1 VPTLGEVRRILTVS
15 LVAAAVLLP
24 ATAAQGA
31 GSLIATV
38 RGFGHGVGLSQYG
51 TLGYAQHG
59 WTADRI
65 LAHYYTGTQLG
76 RLGSAPIVRVLLQN
90 TRSSYAISGASSV
103 GGQLLD
109 RSKTYTVVR
118 GRDGLIV
125 RDGSKD
131 LFTSA
136 GPMLLRPAS
145 GGAVTLAG
153 PAQNGTS
160 GGAYRGGIEVGIGAG
175 GLTAINVLSLEDYV
189 AGVVSA
195 EVPASWPDQALRAQA
210 VAART
215 YAVTTNAGGSAGN
228 FTQYADTRS
237 QMYRGVAAETPTTG
251 AAVRATAGRVV
262 TYQGKP
268 VATFFFSSSG
278 GRTEN
283 VENSFVGSDPK
294 PWLKSVLDPY
304 DTVSPYHRPQT
315 FRWTLTRATRSL
327 GGLVKGRLKQIRVTK
342 RGVSPRIVRADVVGT
357 AGTTTVTGPQLRRAF
372 GLRDTWIRFRSFS
385 TDVSKQPA
393 PPVGGQLPSVP
404 SIPRTTPVDPT
415 TGGAQTA
422 AAGLRIHGVIAPAT
436 AGAWASVERR
446 VGARWERA
454 VDVQVARG
462 GAYATTLPGPGT
474 YRVRYAG
481 QSGPVVTTAR

>member
-1 VPTLGEVRRILTVS
+1 MRRILITS
-15 LVAAAVLLP
+15 IVAASVLLP

-31 GSLIATV
+31 SSLIATV

-76 RLGSAPIVRVLLQN
+76 RLGSSPTVRVLLQN
-90 TRSSYAISGASSV
+90 ARSSYAISGASSV

-118 GRDGLIV
+118 GRDGLVV
-125 RDGSKD
+125 RDGAKD

-145 GGAVTLAG
+145 GAAVTLGGA
-153 PAQNGTS
+153 AQNGTS
-160 GGAYRGGIEVGIGAG
+160 GGAYRGGIEIGIGAG
-175 GLTAINVLSLEDYV
+175 GLTAINVVSLEDYV
-189 AGVVSA
+189 AGVISA
-195 EVPASWPDQALRAQA
+195 EVPASWPAEALRAQS

-237 QMYRGVAAETPTTG
+237 QMYRGVAAETPATN
-251 AAVRATAGRVV
+251 AAARATASRVV
-262 TYQGKP
+262 TYNGAP
-268 VATFFFSSSG
+268 VTPFFFSSSG

-294 PWLKSVLDPY
+294 PWLKSVADPY

-315 FRWTLTRATRSL
+315 VRMTLTRATTSL
-327 GGLVKGRLKQIRVTK
+327 GGLVKGRLKLIRVLK
-342 RGVSPRIVRADVVGT
+342 RGVSPRIVRASVVGT
-357 AGTTTVTGPQLRRAF
+357 AGTTAVTGPQLRRAF

-385 TDVSKQPA
+385 TDVSKQPVA
-393 PPVGGQLPSVP
+393 PVGGQLPSVP
-404 SIPRTTPVDPT
+404 AIPRTTP
-415 TGGAQTA
+415 A
-422 AAGLRIHGVIAPAT
+422 
-436 AGAWASVERR
+436 
-446 VGARWERA
+446 
-454 VDVQVARG
+454 
-462 GAYATTLPGPGT
+462 LPGMPRTVPGGSGSLSEVPKKRA
-474 YRVRYAG
+474 RVMLAL
-481 QSGPVVTTAR
+481 

>member
-1 VPTLGEVRRILTVS
+1 MRRILTIS
-15 LVAAAVLLP
+15 LVAVSVLVP

-31 GSLIATV
+31 SSLIATV

-76 RLGSAPIVRVLLQN
+76 RLGSSPVVRVLLQN
-90 TRSSYAISGASSV
+90 AHSSYSISGASSV

-125 RDGSKD
+125 RDGGKD
-131 LFTSA
+131 LYTSA

-145 GGAVTLAG
+145 GSAVTLAG

-160 GGAYRGGIEVGIGAG
+160 GGAYRGGIEVGIGVG

-195 EVPASWPDQALRAQA
+195 EVPASWPDEALRAQA

-237 QMYRGVAAETPTTG
+237 QMYRGVAAETATTG

-268 VATFFFSSSG
+268 VATFFFSTSG

-304 DTVSPYHRPQT
+304 DTVSPYHRPQS

-327 GGLVKGRLKQIRVTK
+327 SGLVKGRLKQIRVLK
-342 RGVSPRIVRADVVGT
+342 RGVSPRIVRAALVGT
-357 AGTTTVTGPQLRRAF
+357 AGTTTVTGPAAAP
-372 GLRDTWIRFRSFS
+372 GLRTARHVDPLPQLQHRRLQAAGPAGRRSAAERSRDSAHDAGGPDDGRRSDELASACGS
-385 TDVSKQPA
+385 TASSHRR
-393 PPVGGQLPSVP
+393 PPVPGRASSGAPARAGCAPSTSRSP
-404 SIPRTTPVDPT
+404 AAGPT
-415 TGGAQTA
+415 GRRCPARAPTACGTA
-422 AAGLRIHGVIAPAT
+422 ARWG
-436 AGAWASVERR
+436 RR
-446 VGARWERA
+446 WR
-454 VDVQVARG
+454 
-462 GAYATTLPGPGT
+462 P
-474 YRVRYAG
+474 
-481 QSGPVVTTAR
+481 

>member
-1 VPTLGEVRRILTVS
+1 MRRILTIS
-15 LVAAAVLLP
+15 LVAASVLVP

-31 GSLIATV
+31 SSLIATV

-76 RLGSAPIVRVLLQN
+76 RLGTAPVVRVLLQN
-90 TRSSYAISGASSV
+90 AHSQYSISGASSV

-109 RSKTYTVVR
+109 RSKTYTVVARPRGPRRARRRQGPLHLAGADAPAPRLRRRRHARRAGAERHERRRLPRRDR
-118 GRDGLIV
+118 GRRRRG
-125 RDGSKD
+125 RACPRS
-131 LFTSA
+131 TS
-136 GPMLLRPAS
+136 
-145 GGAVTLAG
+145 
-153 PAQNGTS
+153 
-160 GGAYRGGIEVGIGAG
+160 
-175 GLTAINVLSLEDYV
+175 LSLEDYV

-195 EVPASWPDQALRAQA
+195 EVPASWPDEALRAQA

-237 QMYRGVAAETPTTG
+237 QMYRGVAAETATTG

-268 VATFFFSSSG
+268 VATFFFSTSG

-294 PWLKSVLDPY
+294 PWLKSVADPY
-304 DTVSPYHRPQT
+304 DTVSPYHRPQSI
-315 FRWTLTRATRSL
+315 RMTLTRATRSL
-327 GGLVKGRLKQIRVTK
+327 GGLVKGRLKQIRVLK
-342 RGVSPRIVRADVVGT
+342 RGVSPRIVRAGVVGT

-404 SIPRTTPVDPT
+404 AIPRTTPVDPT
-415 TGGAQTA
+415 TGGAQTSA
-422 AAGLRIHGVIAPAT
+422 VGLRIHGVIAPAT
-436 AGAWASVERR
+436 ARRLGERR
-446 VGARWERA
+446 APHRQRAGCAPSTSRSPAAARTRRRSPARA
-454 VDVQVARG
+454 PTACGTAARR
-462 GAYATTLPGPGT
+462 GPA
-474 YRVRYAG
+474 V
-481 QSGPVVTTAR
+481 TAR